1 MMNNKVVIAGC
12 GLSGMIAALSF
23 AAYGINTTLVEVRNV
38 SKEGF
43 PHDPRTTALNS
54 NACDFFQ
61 KIKIW
66 DQISTK
72 AGRIDDIYVVDN
84 KSNDMLHFTPKIM
97 NNKKIMGHIIENDLF
112 KNLLFNLVLENKH
125 ISLIDNTEY
134 KVVDKTDSVE
144 LLLKRDNQIIEA
156 DLLLV
161 CNTHKSE
168 ISNKYFSKKIDK
180 EYAQDA
186 LVFNVSHEKKHEC
199 CAVEHFMPTGPF
211 AILPMQNQHSSSIV
225 WTVDKSMTD
234 ILLAMDEKEF
244 TYNLQQNFGK
254 FLGKVKL
261 VGEIKAFPL
270 KAYMAANIIY
280 NRIVLLADSAHII
293 HPLAGQGLNQGIKD
307 IQSLINN
314 VIIYGFCG
322 VALKNYKEQRMKDNM
337 RMFRITDTLNRVFSN
352 KSRTLFSL
360 RRAGFKMIEKI
371 SPLKIIL
378 MSYAM
383 GDFE

>member
-1 MMNNKVVIAGC
+1 MNNKVLVAGC

-23 AAYGINTTLVEVRNV
+23 AAYGINTTIVEVRNV
-38 SKEGF
+38 TKEGF

-66 DQISTK
+66 DQVATK
-72 AGRIDDIYVVDN
+72 LGRIDDIYVVDN

-97 NNKKIMGHIIENDLF
+97 NNKKVMGHIIENDLF
-112 KNLLFNLVLENKH
+112 KSLLFKLVLENKH
-125 ISLIDNTEY
+125 IRLIDNTEY
-134 KVVDKTDSVE
+134 KVVDKAASVE
-144 LLLKRDNQIIEA
+144 LLLERDNQIIEA

-168 ISNKYFSKKIDK
+168 VSNKYFSKKIDK
-180 EYAQDA
+180 EYAQGA
-186 LVFNVSHEKKHEC
+186 LVFNVFHEKKHEC

-211 AILPMQNQHSSSIV
+211 AILPMQDQHSSSIV
-225 WTVDKSMTD
+225 WTVDKCMTN
-234 ILLAMDEKEF
+234 ILLAMDKKEF
-244 TYNLQQNFGK
+244 TYNLQQNFGE

-261 VGEIKAFPL
+261 AGEIKPFPL
-270 KAYMAANIIY
+270 KAYMAANIIH

-314 VIIYGFCG
+314 VIIYGFG
-322 VALKNYKEQRMKDNM
+322 STALENYKEQRMKDNM

-352 KSRTLFSL
+352 KSRALFSL
-360 RRAGFKMIEKI
+360 RRIGFKMIEKI